1 MKVLEFCAR
10 KKKYLIRIVIA
21 AAAIVLLKLTIL
33 APPRVKT
40 VTPEKR
46 DLTAQVY
53 GNGTVEAKVVV
64 PVSCKITGRI
74 VALYADQGEMVKK
87 GQLLARLENDDF
99 SQMVSQ
105 SGAVA
110 ERAAAQLRLETANL
124 GKANASLE
132 LAEKNA
138 RRYRNLAE
146 KNLVSKLEAE
156 QYETNHRLA
165 SEEVARCRAA
175 MDAARLE
182 QQSGRAGLG
191 VARSRLGDTVIYAPQ
206 DGLIISR
213 DLEQGAVVT
222 PGAAVFR
229 MIDPRV
235 VWVKANVDEASLRG
249 VAVGRQANISLRSA
263 PNEALPGR
271 VARIGHESDRVTE
284 ELEVDVVF
292 DTPRNPL
299 RVGEQAD
306 VLIITE
312 NRKGALSI
320 PSAALA
326 TSGGKRGVWVAGG
339 GRLRFREVRTGI
351 EDRRGFTEVL
361 AGLSGS
367 EGVVVA
373 PGEMM
378 QKFADGKKIRTGK

>member
-1 MKVLEFCAR
+1 MKMLELCA
-10 KKKYLIRIVIA
+10 KKRKYLIRIGVA
-21 AAAIVLLKLTIL
+21 AAVLVLLKLTL
-33 APPRVKT
+33 FAPPKVET
-40 VTPEKR
+40 VRPEKR
-46 DLTAQVY
+46 DLTARVY

-74 VALYADQGEMVKK
+74 VALYADQGDLVKK

-99 SQMVSQ
+99 AQMVSQ

-110 ERAAAQLRLETANL
+110 ERAGAQLRLEAANL
-124 GKANASLE
+124 EKAKASLE

-156 QYETNHRLA
+156 QYETVHRLA
-165 SEEVARCRAA
+165 REEVSRCRAA
-175 MDAARLE
+175 MEAAGLE

-249 VAVGRQANISLRSA
+249 VGLGSRASISLRSA
-263 PNEALPGR
+263 PDEALPGR
-271 VARIGHESDRVTE
+271 VARVGHESDRVTE
-284 ELEVDVVF
+284 ELEVDVAF
-292 DTPRNPL
+292 ETPRNPL

-306 VLIITE
+306 VLITTE
-312 NRKGALSI
+312 SRQGVLSI
-320 PSAALA
+320 LSAALA
-326 TSGGKRGVWVAGG
+326 TNGGKRGVWVAEG

-361 AGLSGS
+361 AGLAGS
-367 EGVVVA
+367 ERVVVA
-373 PGEMM
+373 PGERM
-378 QKFADGKKIRTGK
+378 QKFVDGKKIRVGK

>member
-1 MKVLEFCAR
+1 MKILEFCTKRR
-10 KKKYLIRIVIA
+10 KLLMRIGVV
-21 AAAIVLLKLTIL
+21 AAIVVLLKLTIL
-33 APPRVKT
+33 APPKVESI
-40 VTPEKR
+40 TPEKR
-46 DLTAQVY
+46 DLVAQVY

-74 VALYADQGEMVKK
+74 VALYADQGDMVRK

-99 SQMVSQ
+99 TQMVSQ

-124 GKANASLE
+124 EKANASLE

-156 QYETNHRLA
+156 QYETAHRLA
-165 SEEVARCRAA
+165 REEVARCRAA
-175 MDAARLE
+175 IDAVKLE

-206 DGLIISR
+206 NGLIISR

-229 MIDPRV
+229 MMDPRV

-249 VAVGRQANISLRSA
+249 VSVGGLANISLRSA
-263 PNEALPGR
+263 PDEALPGR

-284 ELEVDVVF
+284 ELEVDVAF

-306 VLIITE
+306 VLITTGSR
-312 NRKGALSI
+312 NGALSI

-326 TSGGKRGVWVAGG
+326 TNAGNRGVWLAEGG
-339 GRLRFREVRTGI
+339 KLRFRQVRTGI

-361 AGLSGS
+361 AGLKGS
-367 EGVVVA
+367 EQVVVA
-373 PGEMM
+373 PGEKM
-378 QKFADGKKIRTGK
+378 QKFVAGKKIRMGK

>member
-1 MKVLEFCAR
+1 MKLLELSAR
-10 KKKYLIRIVIA
+10 KKKFLIRIGIA
-21 AAAIVLLKLTIL
+21 VAVVVLLKLTLL
-33 APPRVKT
+33 APTKVET
-40 VTPEKR
+40 VRPVKR
-46 DLTAQVY
+46 DLTAQIY

-74 VALYADQGEMVKK
+74 VALQADQGDMVKK
-87 GQLLARLENDDF
+87 GQLLARLENGDF
-99 SQMVSQ
+99 AQQVAQ

-110 ERAAAQLRLETANL
+110 ERGAAQLRLETANL
-124 GKANASLE
+124 AKANASLE

-156 QYETNHRLA
+156 QYETAHRLA

-175 MDAARLE
+175 MEAAGME

-213 DLEQGAVVT
+213 DLEQGSVVT
-222 PGAAVFR
+222 PGAAIFR

-249 VAVGRQANISLRSA
+249 VVLGSSAAISLRSA
-263 PNEALPGR
+263 PDESLPGR

-284 ELEVDVVF
+284 ELEVDVAF

-306 VLIITE
+306 VLIATE
-312 NRKGALSI
+312 SRQGVLSI

-326 TSGGKRGVWVAGG
+326 INGGKRGVWVADG

-361 AGLSGS
+361 AGLAVS
-367 EGVVVA
+367 ERVVVMPA
-373 PGEMM
+373 EKM
-378 QKFADGKKIRTGK
+378 QKFADGKKIRAGK